1 MIEGDV
7 IKLML
12 LLELVKMELEREGQV
27 QSMSRRKKSMVK
39 SIPRCRWRRR
49 VQDSKICHV
58 GIKR

>member
-7 IKLML
+7 IRLML

-39 SIPRCRWRRR
+39 SIPRRRWRRR

>member
-27 QSMSRRKKSMVK
+27 HSMSRRKKAMVK
-39 SIPRCRWRRR
+39 SIPRHRWRRR
-49 VQDSKICHV
+49 VQDCKICHV

>member
-27 QSMSRRKKSMVK
+27 QSVSRRKKPMVK
-39 SIPRCRWRRR
+39 SIPRRRWRRR
-49 VQDSKICHV
+49 VQDCKICHV

>member
-7 IKLML
+7 IRLML

-27 QSMSRRKKSMVK
+27 QSVSRRKKLMVK
-39 SIPRCRWRRR
+39 SIPRYRWKRRA
-49 VQDSKICHV
+49 QDSKICHV